1 MKITVD
7 RNRCVGAGNCAMA
20 AAELFEQDETNGRV
34 VLLQSEP
41 AQEKADMA
49 EEAELM
55 CPSRAI
61 TVTSD

>member
-7 RNRCVGAGNCAMA
+7 RNRCVGAGNCVLA
-20 AAELFEQDETNGRV
+20 ADELFEQDESNGRV
-34 VLLQSEP
+34 NLLVAEP
-41 AQEKADMA
+41 PEEKADMA

-61 TVTSD
+61 TVDFD

>member
-7 RNRCVGAGNCAMA
+7 RNRCVGAGNCVLA
-20 AAELFEQDETNGRV
+20 AGELFEQDETNGRV

-41 AQEKADMA
+41 AEETAEMA

-61 TVTSD
+61 TVTFD